1 MDIRILKML
10 KTLAGITFY
19 LFGYSLV
26 GVAYAEEK
34 ILQKEEMSFELCIK
48 VIAMS
53 ADKLLNTPDISNPN
67 DKKRVASFKLVDG
80 VLKITCDG
88 KQNLMVVSSN

>member
-1 MDIRILKML
+1 ML
-10 KTLAGITFY
+10 KIFKTFACVSFC
-19 LFGYSLV
+19 LFGCSL
-26 GVAYAEEK
+26 GVVLHAEET
-34 ILQKEEMSFELCIK
+34 ILQKEEMSFELCVK

-53 ADKLLNTPDISNPN
+53 ADKLSNTPDISDPD

-88 KQNLMVVSSN
+88 QQNLMIVSSN